1 MKSSKQKRKHWF
13 IKNLENKD
21 KLESNNSHTIT
32 KPTDFAAIRAE
43 FPLLNRDMN
52 GKPIVFLDSAASSQ
66 KPQQVLD
73 ALDHYYKAQ
82 NANVHR
88 GVYKL
93 SQEATDAYEA
103 GRKAAQRFINAEH
116 EHEVILVR
124 GTTEGI
130 NLVASSYGRKFF
142 KEGDEILISAMEH
155 HSNIVPWQMV
165 AEQTGAVLKV
175 IPVNDQ
181 GELIMEEFDQ
191 LLSEKTKMVA
201 VVHISNSLGT
211 INPVKEIIDKAHTLD
226 IPVLIDGAQAVP
238 HMKIDVQELDAD
250 FYVFS
255 AHKIFGPT
263 GIGILYG
270 KEDLLNSM
278 PPYQGGGEMIDRVT
292 FEKTT
297 YNHLPHKFEAGT
309 PDISGAV
316 GLGAAIEYIEQIGHE
331 VIGAYEQELLNYA
344 MERLEKIDGIRF
356 IGQAEQKA
364 SVISFLIDGT
374 HPYDVGTILDKMGV
388 AVRTGHHCTQPLMDR
403 FGIPGTVRA
412 SFAFYNN
419 KADIDRLVEAV
430 EKAAKMLR

>member
-1 MKSSKQKRKHWF
+1 M
-13 IKNLENKD
+13 KNLENND
-21 KLESNNSHTIT
+21 QVESNDTNTFTQAI
-32 KPTDFAAIRAE
+32 DFEAIRAE
-43 FPLLNRDMN
+43 FPLLNKDMN

-66 KPQQVLD
+66 KPQQVID
-73 ALDHYYKAQ
+73 ALAHYYQHQ

-142 KEGDEILISAMEH
+142 QEGDEILISAMEH

-165 AEQTGAVLKV
+165 AEQTGAILKV
-175 IPVNDQ
+175 IPVNDL

-191 LLSEKTKMVA
+191 LLSERTKMVA
-201 VVHISNSLGT
+201 VVHVSNSLGT
-211 INPVKEIIDKAHTLD
+211 INPVKEIIDKAHALNV
-226 IPVLIDGAQAVP
+226 PVLIDGAQAIP
-238 HMKIDVQELDAD
+238 HMKIDVQALDAD

-270 KEDLLNSM
+270 KEDLLNAM

-316 GLGAAIEYIEQIGHE
+316 ALGAAIEYIENIGHDL
-331 VIGAYEQELLNYA
+331 IGAWEQELLDYA
-344 MERLEKIDGIRF
+344 MERLEKIEGIRF
-356 IGQAEQKA
+356 IGQAEKKA

-403 FGIPGTVRA
+403 FEIPGTVRA

-430 EKAAKMLR
+430 EKAAQMLR

>member
-1 MKSSKQKRKHWF
+1 MENNDQ
-13 IKNLENKD
+13 LEP
-21 KLESNNSHTIT
+21 NNSNIISEL
-32 KPTDFAAIRAE
+32 TDFAAIRTE
-43 FPLLNRDMN
+43 FPLLNQDMN

-73 ALDHYYKAQ
+73 ALDHYYKHL

-116 EHEVILVR
+116 EHEIILVR

-142 KEGDEILISAMEH
+142 KAGDEILISTMEH
-155 HSNIVPWQMV
+155 HSNIVPWQMI

-175 IPVNDQ
+175 IPVNDR

-191 LLSEKTKMVA
+191 LLSKKTKMVA
-201 VVHISNSLGT
+201 VVHVSNSLGT
-211 INPVKEIIDKAHTLD
+211 INPVKEIIDKAHALNV
-226 IPVLIDGAQAVP
+226 PVLIDGAQAIP

-316 GLGAAIEYIEQIGHE
+316 GLGAAIEYIENIGHDA
-331 VIGAYEQELLNYA
+331 IGAYEQELLDYA
-344 MERLEKIDGIRF
+344 MERLEKIEGIRF
-356 IGQAEQKA
+356 IGQAAKKA

-403 FGIPGTVRA
+403 FEIPGTIRA

-430 EKAAKMLR
+430 EKAASMLR